1 MIKRLIRILNYKI
14 IRKITIR
21 INYSQEFC
29 PIEYKYLDECFNLW
43 KSHYETDY
51 SKFIWDIKYGYQ
63 LTVNYIFKD
72 IEYLKIIIQEEK
84 HRIRMLYWCYN
95 HGYHKNKDMVN
106 GKDVHDKME
115 EIKKFY
121 NKIKDFNPDL
131 VIKQIKMKEKLKRLK
146 EDF

>member
-1 MIKRLIRILNYKI
+1 MIKRLIRILNHKMFRKTVI
-14 IRKITIR
+14 KIT
-21 INYSQEFC
+21 YAQDFC
-29 PIEYKYLDECFNLW
+29 PIEYNYLVESFNLW
-43 KSHYETDY
+43 KRSYETDY

-63 LTVNYIFKD
+63 LTVNYVFKD
-72 IEYLKIIIQEEK
+72 IEHIKRLIQEDK
-84 HRIRMLYWCYN
+84 HRIRMLNWAYN
-95 HGYHKNKDMVN
+95 HGYHKNKNMVN